1 MPKLQVVEEG
11 IEKLTELG
19 MLELVNYEVKK
30 TQQHIMSKR
39 TQGHTI
45 HGTISDTLV
54 V

>member
-19 MLELVNYEVKK
+19 MLELVNYMRLKNP
-30 TQQHIMSKR
+30 TASK

-45 HGTISDTLV
+45 HGTIRDTLV